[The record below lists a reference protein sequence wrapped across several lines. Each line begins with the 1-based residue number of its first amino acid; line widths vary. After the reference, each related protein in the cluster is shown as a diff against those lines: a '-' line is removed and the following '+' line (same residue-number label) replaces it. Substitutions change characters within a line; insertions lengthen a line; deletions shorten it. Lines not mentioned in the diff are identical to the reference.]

1 MEKVY
6 LVGNELVKEDSLPI
20 ELKEDLVKMF
30 PNILFEEFDP
40 TENLPEDSSNLVLI
54 DTVMGIS
61 VPVVFTDID
70 VFSSQKAYSMHDFD
84 LGWQLKLYKKLKMI
98 EKVSIIGIPM
108 GMEKTLILEKIKPLL
123 ESLFPVNL

>member
-20 ELKEDLVKMF
+20 ELKEDLSGMF

-70 VFSSQKAYSMHDFD
+70 VFSSKKAYSMHDFD

-108 GMEKTLILEKIKPLL
+108 GMEKTLILEKIKPLI